1 MCCRPPP
8 RRAHLQGFKGKK
20 YRLSEPYI
28 GFNKH
33 KKSTEDKAYIVNGNK
48 GVVVSHRR
56 LRYRQLCS
64 RSTCG
69 SAAMNPL
76 TLSLGNYS

>member
-1 MCCRPPP
+1 MYMCVTCVFVLSSPH
-8 RRAHLQGFKGKK
+8 RAHLQGFKGKK

-56 LRYRQLCS
+56 RQLCS
-64 RSTCG
+64 RSTC
-69 SAAMNPL
+69 ARQQ
-76 TLSLGNYS
+76 